1 MQDYRKLVVW
11 QKAHKLVLLIYQI
24 TRSFPKEE
32 RFNLT
37 SQVRRS
43 TTSIP
48 TNIVEGCGKYTQSD
62 FANYLQ
68 VALGSTQETEYLCF
82 LSRELEYVDDKKYK
96 IVSQD
101 IGAVKAMLISLIQKL
116 RN

>member
-48 TNIVEGCGKYTQSD
+48 TNIVEGCGKYTQLD
-62 FANYLQ
+62 FANFLQ
-68 VALGSTQETEYLCF
+68 VALGSAQETEYLCF
-82 LSRELEYVDDKKYK
+82 LSHELNYLDNRNYETM
-96 IVSQD
+96 SHD
-101 IGAVKAMLISLIQKL
+101 IGVVKAMLIALIKKI